1 MILIYALGKRCLF
14 VAFVLSFSF
23 FQSANAQQF
32 LTKIGDWNAYVHLPD
47 DYNDGT
53 NQTYPLIIFVPGLG
67 ECGTNPSKLLTYGPS
82 KFIAEGNTMQ
92 FTVDGKT
99 VKPIVISMQP
109 VNTWPSPASINDR
122 IDSILLRWRVD
133 PKKIN
138 GTGLSMGGWA
148 WQNYIDGY
156 SLTYTNRLAS
166 MVVMSAVPPDNT
178 IPKMKTYAENGGKW
192 WGFEGTQDYRL
203 MDIIRDTLNSGKAAA
218 AHYTQYVGGHCCWNT
233 WYNPS
238 WTEGG
243 ENIYTWMMKQTRA
256 DETALPVIL
265 LDFIAMQ
272 NGKTALIKWQT
283 TEEVKSDYFVVERS
297 IDGTN
302 YSNLTNNIPA
312 VGQGSSIR
320 NYQAIDYNPS
330 AGINYYRLKMVD
342 IDGSFEYSKVLT
354 VQMKGIKGS
363 PIVIGGI
370 IRNGRMIDIRI
381 NSLKQAA
388 VSMTISDATGRV
400 LQQFRANLVAGLNTI
415 SRPAGLSKG
424 MYYVTLIQADGTR
437 QTVPFF
443 NN

>member
-1 MILIYALGKRCLF
+1 
-14 VAFVLSFSF
+14 
-23 FQSANAQQF
+23 
-32 LTKIGDWNAYVHLPD
+32 
-47 DYNDGT
+47 
-53 NQTYPLIIFVPGLG
+53 
-67 ECGTNPSKLLTYGPS
+67 
-82 KFIAEGNTMQ
+82 
-92 FTVDGKT
+92 
-99 VKPIVISMQP
+99 
-109 VNTWPSPASINDR
+109 
-122 IDSILLRWRVD
+122 
-133 PKKIN
+133 
-138 GTGLSMGGWA
+138 
-148 WQNYIDGY
+148 
-156 SLTYTNRLAS
+156 
-166 MVVMSAVPPDNT
+166 
-178 IPKMKTYAENGGKW
+178 
-192 WGFEGTQDYRL
+192 
-203 MDIIRDTLNSGKAAA
+203 
-218 AHYTQYVGGHCCWNT
+218 
-233 WYNPS
+233 
-238 WTEGG
+238 
-243 ENIYTWMMKQTRA
+243 MMKQTRP

-424 MYYVTLIQADGTR
+424 MYFVTLIQADGTR